1 MEQLQRTA
9 KWFSERLYKF
19 TSSNIYKLLTEPQ
32 SKAAKEAGELSAT
45 AKKYILEKIA
55 EELGANDPE
64 FSSKATDWGNINE
77 PLAKEWYEIKTGRK
91 VGEVGFCSVDDFF
104 GGSPDA
110 AVWDPSIGNYQDQGI
125 VNCALEIK
133 CPYSPSNH
141 LNHCLIT
148 DAEKFKAIAPAY
160 YWQCVSHMMVLKV
173 DYCDFVSF
181 DPRINH
187 ELGLFIFRLE
197 KNEDDVKHLQSK
209 IDNAIGYKAQL
220 KIQLGLL

>member
-9 KWFSERLYKF
+9 SWFSERLYKF
-19 TSSNIYKLLTEPQ
+19 TASNIHKLFTEPK
-32 SKAAKEAGELSAT
+32 SKAAKEAGELSET

-55 EELGANDPE
+55 EELGASDPD
-64 FSSKATDWGNINE
+64 FSTKATDWGNNNE

-91 VGEVGFCSVDDFF
+91 VGEVGFCQLSDFF

-110 AVWDPSIGNYQDQGI
+110 AVWDPSLGNFKDEGVI
-125 VNCALEIK
+125 NCALEVK
-133 CPYSPSNH
+133 CPYSPSYH

-148 DAEKFKAIAPAY
+148 SVEKFKSIAPSY
-160 YWQCVSHMMVLKV
+160 YWQCVSHMMVLGV

-187 ELGLFIFRLE
+187 EIGLFIFRLE
-197 KNEDDVKHLQSK
+197 RNQDDVDLLQAK
-209 IDNAIGYKAQL
+209 IDAAVAYKAQL